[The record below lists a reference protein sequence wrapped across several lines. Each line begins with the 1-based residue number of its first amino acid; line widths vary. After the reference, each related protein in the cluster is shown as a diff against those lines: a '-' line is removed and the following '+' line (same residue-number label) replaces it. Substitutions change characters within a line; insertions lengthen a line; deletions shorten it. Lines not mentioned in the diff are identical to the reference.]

1 MAPPSLRTLLLQP
14 PSSWAAKAVTLNALC
29 MKTTRHLDNR
39 LRLRVLGRRQADG
52 QSQRSHIA
60 CFLKFKVLCVS
71 RAGCDKGNS
80 FPFSLI
86 GRNSNFGSI
95 AHWLMG
101 KSLNLSVL
109 SCEGRIL
116 IFLAR
121 IMAGS
126 YMLPIVTCQINA
138 WYMKVCGGH
147 LHGLC
152 IYWWKNSFQV

>member
-1 MAPPSLRTLLLQP
+1 MLSEVQG
-14 PSSWAAKAVTLNALC
+14 AVC
-29 MKTTRHLDNR
+29 E
-39 LRLRVLGRRQADG
+39 
-52 QSQRSHIA
+52 QS
-60 CFLKFKVLCVS
+60 
-71 RAGCDKGNS
+71 CDKGNS

-101 KSLNLSVL
+101 KSLNPSVL

-147 LHGLC
+147 LRGLC
-152 IYWWKNSFQV
+152 IYWWVEELLPSLSASWVCPPCGPLLTYFISHTTHLPFSILHLGISDLEVLPLLRQ

>member
-1 MAPPSLRTLLLQP
+1 MRPREEAGRWPVPKKSYSVLSEVQG
-14 PSSWAAKAVTLNALC
+14 AVC
-29 MKTTRHLDNR
+29 E
-39 LRLRVLGRRQADG
+39 
-52 QSQRSHIA
+52 QS
-60 CFLKFKVLCVS
+60 
-71 RAGCDKGNS
+71 CDKGNS

-101 KSLNLSVL
+101 KSLNPSVL

-126 YMLPIVTCQINA
+126 YMLPVVTCQINA

-152 IYWWKNSFQV
+152 IYWWKNSSQV